1 MEEER
6 KTPRKERREGGMM
19 VGRRN
24 EGQGKIERRKGRGKE
39 RKIGGYECTKCF
51 CTPGL
56 RGRF

>member
-39 RKIGGYECTKCF
+39 RKIERRIRVYQVLLHSWAQG
-51 CTPGL
+51 
-56 RGRF
+56 